1 MGSFSDTPSLAAGG
15 TILPYRAVKVSARNT
30 GIVAAANTDFIV
42 GVTDGS
48 TRNFSSSNHAE
59 TGDAISLQ
67 GGAIVL
73 VLANGNSVNIA
84 AGDLLLATT
93 AGAFVKGTAATSTFA
108 ASRAWYV
115 ALEPAAADG
124 LIVRAM
130 RLGAAVVATV
140 AT

>member
-30 GIVAAANTDFIV
+30 GIVAAAVTDIVV

-48 TRNFSSSNHAE
+48 TRKFDSSNHAE

-73 VLANGNSVNIA
+73 VYANGASANIA
-84 AGDLLLATT
+84 AGDLLKVDT
-93 AGAFVKGTAATSTFA
+93 GGVFIKGTAATTGLA
-108 ASRAWYV
+108 ANRAWYV

-124 LIVRAM
+124 LIIRAM
-130 RLGAAVVATV
+130 RLGAAVIVT
-140 AT
+140 

>member
-1 MGSFSDTPSLAAGG
+1 MGSFSDTPSLVAGG

-30 GIVAAANTDFIV
+30 GVVAAANTDFVV

-48 TRNFSSSNHAE
+48 TKNFSSSNHADS
-59 TGDAISLQ
+59 GDAISLQ

-73 VLANGNSVNIA
+73 VFANGASTNIA

-93 AGAFVKGTAATSTFA
+93 AGAFVKGTAATTTFA

-124 LIVRAM
+124 LIIRAM
-130 RLGAAVVATV
+130 RLGAAIVAT
-140 AT
+140 

>member
-1 MGSFSDTPSLAAGG
+1 MGSFSDTPSLVAGG

-30 GIVAAANTDFIV
+30 GVVAAANTDFVV

-48 TRNFSSSNHAE
+48 TKNFSSSNHAE
-59 TGDAISLQ
+59 DKDAISLQ

-73 VLANGNSVNIA
+73 VCANGNTVNIA

-93 AGAFVKGTAATSTFA
+93 AGAFVKGTAATASFA

-124 LIVRAM
+124 LIIRAM
-130 RLGAAVVATV
+130 RLGAAIVAT
-140 AT
+140 